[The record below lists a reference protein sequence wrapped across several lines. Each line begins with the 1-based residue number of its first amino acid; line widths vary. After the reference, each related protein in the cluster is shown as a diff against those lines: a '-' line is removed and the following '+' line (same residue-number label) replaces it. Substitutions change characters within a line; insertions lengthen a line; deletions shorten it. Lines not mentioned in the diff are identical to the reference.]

1 MITCFQ
7 LIVVLH
13 GQPGFL
19 TLKYKNNTLNV
30 YVKEQY
36 ELMKLAKCDTLHV
49 PLKCHPKACESIIN
63 NRHKN

>member
-1 MITCFQ
+1 MQ
-7 LIVVLH
+7 

-49 PLKCHPKACESIIN
+49 PLKCDPRACESI
-63 NRHKN
+63 KNKNTQN